1 MIIKGII
8 SNIHNSNYVRII
20 IPSKDSKVSYSL
32 ELAQHIDINTLN
44 VGDRVIAAFYTQ
56 TEGVIIAKCQQ

>member
-32 ELAQHIDINTLN
+32 ELAQHIDINALN
-44 VGDRVIAAFYTQ
+44 VGDRVIAAFY
-56 TEGVIIAKCQQ
+56 C